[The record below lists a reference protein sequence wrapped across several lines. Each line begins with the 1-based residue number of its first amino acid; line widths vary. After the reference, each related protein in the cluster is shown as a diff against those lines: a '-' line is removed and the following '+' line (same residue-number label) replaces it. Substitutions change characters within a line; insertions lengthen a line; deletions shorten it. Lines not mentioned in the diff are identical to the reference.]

1 MKIKIEERLGSVIA
15 GAGLIWV
22 AREASKD
29 LLANWQFTQLP
40 TGPLEICAIGILV
53 WLHAKW
59 RRSVQTN

>member
-1 MKIKIEERLGSVIA
+1 VIA